1 MKKIIKAIPI
11 LGPIAKS
18 IYHNLTNEQQS
29 FPGSKGY
36 WERRYQSGGNSGAG
50 SYSKLAEFKAD
61 VLNDFVKKR
70 DIETVIEYG
79 CSDGNQLKLSDYPS
93 YVGFDVS
100 QEAVSLCSS
109 LFESDHTKIFKL
121 LNEYNGETAQ
131 LTLSLDVIYHLIE
144 DEVFSSY
151 MIRLFTSSSHF
162 VIVYASNSDGHQYF
176 KAPHVKHRKF
186 TDWVVANK
194 PNWELL
200 QFIPNKYPYI
210 ENDNI
215 NGPFADFYIYG
226 RTNQ

>member
-1 MKKIIKAIPI
+1 MKNIIKAIPI
-11 LGPIAKS
+11 LGPLARR
-18 IYHNLTNEQQS
+18 IYQSFTNLTSS
-29 FPGSKGY
+29 FPGSKEY
-36 WERRYQSGGNSGAG
+36 WEQRYQSGGNSGAG

-61 VLNDFVKKR
+61 VLNDFVKKHH
-70 DIETVIEYG
+70 IETVIEYG
-79 CSDGNQLKLSDYPS
+79 CGDGNQLRLSEYPS
-93 YVGFDVS
+93 YIGFDVS
-100 QEAVSLCSS
+100 QNAISLCSGM
-109 LFESDHTKIFKL
+109 FTKDRTKKFKL
-121 LNEYNGETAQ
+121 LSEYRGEIAQ

-151 MIRLFTSSSHF
+151 MVRLFTSSSHF
-162 VIVYASNSDGHQYF
+162 VIVYASNSDGHQYS

-186 TDWVVANK
+186 TNWVVANQ

-215 NGPFADFYIYG
+215 NGSFADFYIYG